1 VKDEATFNTARAA
14 ATKKN
19 SGKAIRFT
27 IKTLSFANVR
37 ANVVE
42 NNRLIKMLD
51 NNSYIAH
58 IGYIIHPKLIITTK
72 NLKQPTDALTVLYP
86 CL

>member
-1 VKDEATFNTARAA
+1 VKDEATFNTVRDA

-19 SGKAIRFT
+19 SGKAIKYT
-27 IKTLSFANVR
+27 IKSLSFANVR
-37 ANVVE
+37 ANAVE
-42 NNRLIKMLD
+42 SNRLIKMLD
-51 NNSYIAH
+51 NSRNIAH

-72 NLKQPTDALTVLYP
+72 NLNKPTDALPFLYP